1 MITSFG
7 LVLVRADGSVLLAH
21 PGGPFFAKKDLGAW
35 SIPKGAA
42 EPGESPLDAAL
53 RETREELGLTL
64 PNDPS
69 RYVDLG
75 TAKQSRKLVRA
86 FATRGDWDA
95 STLVSTEIEVE
106 WPPRSGRRLRFP
118 EIDRAAFFTLDE
130 AERRVVPGQIP
141 LLRRA
146 VEWLPRSDD
155 E

>member
-7 LVLVRADGSVLLAH
+7 LVLVRADGAVLLAH

-53 RETREELGLTL
+53 RETREELGLVL
-64 PNDPS
+64 PSDPS

-75 TAKQSRKLVRA
+75 SAKQSRKLVRA
-86 FATRGDWDA
+86 FGTRGDWDT
-95 STLVSTEIEVE
+95 STLVSTEIEVD
-106 WPPRSGRRLRFP
+106 WPPRSGRRARFP
-118 EIDRAAFFTLDE
+118 EVDRAAFFALDE
-130 AERRVVPGQIP
+130 AERRVVPGQVP

-146 VEWLPRSDD
+146 VEAFPSSNA
-155 E
+155 